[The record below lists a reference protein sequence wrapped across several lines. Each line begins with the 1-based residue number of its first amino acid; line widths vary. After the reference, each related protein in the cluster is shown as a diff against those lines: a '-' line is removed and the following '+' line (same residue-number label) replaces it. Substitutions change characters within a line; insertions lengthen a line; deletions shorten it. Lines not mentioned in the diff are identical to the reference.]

1 MMELA
6 ASGEWNLSGAWK
18 TNPAARRR
26 GCCTGGTLEQEP
38 DPHPH
43 PRAGAPS
50 CGGAAAPAA
59 RGSRAD
65 HVPRRPR
72 NKRRRKFPSQAV
84 CERSEPGPGASVR
97 ARGGSSAQAGGHRI
111 RSRPRR
117 TLQGLRGVFYRGSRP
132 LDPEGKGLL
141 PAPRPDGEGR
151 TGSLPPATTAR
162 LGLLGLLYSFL
173 NWRKGAHRL
182 PLAHSDS
189 R

>member
-6 ASGEWNLSGAWK
+6 ASGEWNLSSAWK
-18 TNPAARRR
+18 TSPAALPR
-26 GCCTGGTLEQEP
+26 GCCCGGTLEQEP
-38 DPHPH
+38 DPH

-59 RGSRAD
+59 RGSPAD

-72 NKRRRKFPSQAV
+72 NKRHRKFPSQAV
-84 CERSEPGPGASVR
+84 CERSKPGPGASVR
-97 ARGGSSAQAGGHRI
+97 ARGGSSAEAGGHHR

-117 TLQGLRGVFYRGSRP
+117 TPQGLGGVLHRGSRP
-132 LDPEGKGLL
+132 PDPEGEGLL
-141 PAPRPDGEGR
+141 PAPQPYGERR

-189 R
+189 Q